1 MFNSDTSPPG
11 RPGIPRHRI
20 IIALVILLALLVLA
34 IGYQR
39 RQSRRQSR
47 EDGNP
52 GRPVPRVEASPVAG
66 SLQPDRAGDRAKD
79 LVVSPEVIART
90 GLKTTRVET
99 RTGAATL
106 RTTAIVQ
113 PNSYRETPIMPLV
126 EGRVTKVNVQLGDRV
141 RVGQTL
147 ATIFSADLAEA
158 QMKYLTVDANLQ
170 FHVAQAARFEK
181 LATIGAVSRQE
192 LEEVLSRLREHH
204 AEHASLRERMLLYG
218 LTDEE
223 ISSLRGSGQLRSD
236 VPVHAPA
243 GGVITTRDIN
253 VGQNLSM
260 RDRLFTI
267 TDLSTVWVVAN
278 IYEKDFSLAAT
289 GRGVT
294 ITTSSWPGRSWTGRI
309 SYVDP
314 RIDEETRTARARIE
328 IPNQDQRLRLGM
340 FVDVAITATGT
351 ESFPAV
357 PKSAI
362 QTIGDQKIV
371 FVPAGPGRFQVRRLL
386 TGAEDGEYVRVV
398 SGLAVGEEVVTDG
411 SFFLMAELGRKG
423 D

>member
-1 MFNSDTSPPG
+1 MFNSETSPTG
-11 RPGIPRHRI
+11 RPGVPRHRI
-20 IIALVILLALLVLA
+20 IIALVIPLSLLILA

-39 RQSRRQSR
+39 RQSTGG
-47 EDGNP
+47 GNS
-52 GRPVPRVEASPVAG
+52 GRTVPRVEASPAASGQRTDLSAG
-66 SLQPDRAGDRAKD
+66 LPGD
-79 LVVSPEVIART
+79 LIVSPEVITRT
-90 GLKTTRVET
+90 GLKTAQVET
-99 RTGAATL
+99 RVGAASL

-126 EGRVTKVNVQLGDRV
+126 EGRVTKVNVQLGDQV
-141 RVGQTL
+141 KVGQTM

-181 LATIGAVSRQE
+181 LAAIGAVSRQE

-218 LTDEE
+218 LTDQE
-223 ISSLRGSGQLRSD
+223 IAALKSSGELRSD
-236 VPVHAPA
+236 VPVHAPT

-278 IYEKDFSLAAT
+278 IYEKDFSLARM
-289 GRGVT
+289 GQSVI
-294 ITTSSWPGRSWTGRI
+294 ITTNSWPGQSWTGRI

-314 RIDEETRTARARIE
+314 RINDETRTARARIE
-328 IPNQDQRLRLGM
+328 IPNRDQRLRLGM
-340 FVDVAITATGT
+340 FVDVAISATGT

-362 QTIGDQKIV
+362 QSSGDQKIV
-371 FVPAGPGRFQVRRLL
+371 FVPTGPGRFQVRRLL
-386 TGAEDGEYVRVV
+386 TGVEDGDYVRVI
-398 SGLAVGEEVVTDG
+398 SGLAVGEEVVTEG
-411 SFFLMAELGRKG
+411 SFFLMAELARKG
-423 D
+423 S